1 MKIQGPLI
9 RETIKTINQRKDQ
22 DDNLFWSTD
31 DHIKLASERYN
42 LNIDKISK
50 SKNFIIE
57 LKTFLQDYQKEQFIN
72 HFQEFIKNEIDLDI
86 ALKEHEAHFKHVID
100 VFFLGYNIIT
110 NWKYLLRKFKNAK
123 ENTFYEIRQFFFSW
137 FACSLFHDLGYIIEE
152 VKERLLKIKIA
163 LSKFGK
169 YRYVFIRKKFRWEKL
184 YKLFELLSN
193 ASQISN
199 EHFTQL
205 FWIKH
210 KCTWDHGLISANRYI
225 DMLIEAKEDYDK
237 INPNND
243 MLFLEWRPNK
253 YATIAMLLH
262 NFKMINFEDLG
273 FECNLHLSCE
283 NEYSIISYLLM
294 VCDDIQEWGREKL
307 ITNLYKDEGIK
318 EILESIELI
327 SCKFEDDK
335 AYLVVNH
342 NLKDIKFNDEYKKIM
357 IQKRLKGIK
366 KSFPVDVKLINYIN
380 EDLKELDEYSD
391 VESMP
396 SIILEIKQFQDDIK
410 FITNSSHNNRI
421 LNPLNKED
429 TYYIKVN
436 HTIGNTLFAIVTYR
450 L

>member
-1 MKIQGPLI
+1 MKIQGPLV
-9 RETIKTINQRKDQ
+9 RETIKNINQREEQNEDH
-22 DDNLFWSTD
+22 FWFTD
-31 DHIKLASERYN
+31 LYIKRASEKYN

-57 LKTFLQDYQKEQFIN
+57 LEIFLQDYQKEKFID

-86 ALKEHEAHFKHVID
+86 ALKKHEAHFKHVIE

-110 NWKYLLRKFKNAK
+110 KWKYLLKKFKNAREK
-123 ENTFYEIRQFFFSW
+123 TFYEFRQFFFSW

-152 VKERLLKIKIA
+152 VKERLEKIKIA

-169 YRYVFIRKKFRWEKL
+169 YRYIFIRKKFRWENL
-184 YKLFELLSN
+184 YNLFKLLSN
-193 ASQISN
+193 TSQISI
-199 EHFTQL
+199 EHFKQL

-237 INPNND
+237 KNPNND

-253 YATIAMLLH
+253 YATIAMFLH
-262 NFKMINFEDLG
+262 NFKMIDFENLG

-307 ITNLYKDEGIK
+307 IAKLYKDEGIK
-318 EILESIELI
+318 EILESIELTQ
-327 SCKFEDDK
+327 CQFNDDG
-335 AYLVVNH
+335 AFLVVNH
-342 NLKDIKFNDEYKKIM
+342 NLKDIIFNDKYEKYM

-366 KSFPVDVKLINYIN
+366 KSFPVDIELNNYMN
-380 EDLKELDEYSD
+380 DDLRELEDKNDFD
-391 VESMP
+391 V
-396 SIILEIKQFQDDIK
+396 DIK
-410 FITNSSHNNRI
+410 FITSSSHNDRI
-421 LNPLNKED
+421 LNPLNNENS
-429 TYYIKVN
+429 YCIKVN
-436 HTIGNTLFAIVTYR
+436 HTIGKKLFAIVTYR